1 MSKEKLLSL
10 REKADDLTLLY
21 VEDNKKLQEQA
32 SKIFKKIFKNLIL
45 ANSGESAYLLY
56 KEHQPEIIITDI
68 NMHNLNGLELS
79 KMIKKIDP
87 FAKIIIT
94 TAFDDKGYLLE
105 AIDLNISKYLKK
117 PLAAIDLIEA
127 ITKVVSQLEFEKS
140 TNILEHYKNDV
151 FQYQDSLL
159 MLIQNNEIL
168 IANKKSLEF
177 FSQENI
183 EDFKEF
189 FKEFDK
195 QILKHNNFLYNHD
208 DIEWLSTIKENTG
221 KLFNVKMADANDNS
235 RHFVLKAY
243 KIPDKDD
250 TYILSFDDITDLNLL
265 VIYDKEA
272 MKNEKQE
279 SQKKIIYG
287 VLEVIKRN
295 NSTIKAY
302 NSYKGLN
309 ISNVGVLEDI
319 SEKEIIIQLPFAQLK
334 AVKVNN
340 NITLESDLF
349 PTAVFCNIKKIDLD
363 NSQVIINKY
372 KFIDSMPSQQEHLR
386 VSPEHDHKIS
396 LFYDERKIHAN
407 LKIIDISV
415 SGAKIALSLI
425 PAGFQIGDEVVVD
438 IVFKLGTKPLIINTK
453 AKVDKLI
460 EEKREFII
468 ILIFDNDLK
477 VKKLI
482 TEYVAN
488 RQMALIREFKNLS
501 I

>member
-10 REKADDLTLLY
+10 RTKVDDLTLLY
-21 VEDNKKLQEQA
+21 VEDNKNLQEQA

-45 ANSGESAYLLY
+45 ADSGESAYPLY
-56 KEHQPEIIITDI
+56 KKHKPEIIITDI
-68 NMHNLNGLELS
+68 NMHDLNGLELS
-79 KMIKKIDP
+79 RMIKKIDP

-94 TAFDDKGYLLE
+94 SAFDDKEYLFE
-105 AIDLNISKYLKK
+105 SIDLNISKYLKK
-117 PLAAIDLIEA
+117 PLTVTDLIEA
-127 ITKVVSQLEFEKS
+127 ITKVVDQLELENS
-140 TNILEHYKNDV
+140 TNLFERYTNDV

-159 MLIQNNEIL
+159 MLIKDNEVL

-189 FKEFDK
+189 FKDFDK

-208 DIEWLSTIKENTG
+208 EIDWLSTIKESTG
-221 KLFNVKMADANDNS
+221 KLFNVKIADSDGNS
-235 RHFVLKAY
+235 KHFVLKAY
-243 KIPDKDD
+243 KIPDKDE

-272 MKNEKQE
+272 MKHEKQE

-287 VLEVIKRN
+287 VLEVLKRN

-309 ISNVGVLEDI
+309 ISNVGILEDI
-319 SEKEIIIQLPFAQLK
+319 SENKITIQLPFAQLK
-334 AVKVNN
+334 AVKINN
-340 NITLESDLF
+340 NITLEADLF
-349 PTAVFCNIKKIDLD
+349 PTAVFCNVKEVDLD

-372 KFIDSMPSQQEHLR
+372 KFIDNIPSQQEYLR
-386 VSPEHDHKIS
+386 VAPEHNHKIS
-396 LFYDERKIHAN
+396 IFYDERKIHADV
-407 LKIIDISV
+407 KIIDISV
-415 SGAKIALSLI
+415 GGAKVALSLI
-425 PAGFQIGDEVVVD
+425 PAGFKVGDKVVVD
-438 IVFKLGTKPLIINTK
+438 IVFNLGTKPLIINAK
-453 AKVDKLI
+453 ANVDKLI

-468 ILIFDNDLK
+468 ILLFDNDLK
-477 VKKLI
+477 IKKLI

-501 I
+501 L